1 MFMTSPESG
10 LSWLRPQDGA
20 GLQAMQD
27 LVTKLS
33 ELAGRG
39 TAADGLVEVTVD
51 NAGSL
56 SQVIIDPQAMRLG
69 SAELAAHVLTAARAA
84 SLDLQ
89 HRTQAVLRETYGE
102 QAVNLDPATAGDQLV
117 NELKGMQAG
126 LSRSLDDIKAEV
138 SRIHAAAA
146 KNP

>member
-1 MFMTSPESG
+1 
-10 LSWLRPQDGA
+10 
-20 GLQAMQD
+20 
-27 LVTKLS
+27 
-33 ELAGRG
+33 
-39 TAADGLVEVTVD
+39 
-51 NAGSL
+51 
-56 SQVIIDPQAMRLG
+56 LG
-69 SAELAAHVLTAARAA
+69 SAELGAHILTAAKAA

-89 HRTQAVLRETYGE
+89 AQTQAVLKETYGE
-102 QAVNLDPATAGDQLV
+102 QAVSVDPASAGDQLV

>member
-1 MFMTSPESG
+1 MTSPESG

-20 GLQAMQD
+20 SLQAMQE

-33 ELAGRG
+33 ELTGRG
-39 TAADGLVEVTVD
+39 SAADGLVEVTVD
-51 NAGSL
+51 NAGAL
-56 SQVIIDPQAMRLG
+56 SQVVIDQLAMR
-69 SAELAAHVLTAARAA
+69 STSTELAAHVLTAARAA
-84 SLDLQ
+84 NLDLQ
-89 HRTQAVLRETYGE
+89 ANTQAVLRETYGE
-102 QAVNLDPATAGDQLV
+102 QAVTLDAASAGDQLV

-138 SRIHAAAA
+138 SRIHAASA

>member
-1 MFMTSPESG
+1 MTSPESG
-10 LSWLRPQDGA
+10 LSWLRPQEGS

-27 LVTKLS
+27 LVKGLG
-33 ELAGRG
+33 ELTGRG
-39 TAADGLVEVTVD
+39 TAADGLVAVSVD
-51 NAGSL
+51 NAGTL
-56 SQVIIDPQAMRLG
+56 SHVDIDAQAMRLG
-69 SAELAAHVLTAARAA
+69 SAELAAHVLAAARAA

-89 HRTQAVLRETYGE
+89 TRTQAVLKETYGE
-102 QAVNLDPATAGDQLV
+102 QAVNLDPASAGDQLV

-138 SRIHAAAA
+138 ARIHAAAA